1 MMDNKLTADESD
13 DDNDFD
19 AKTLLLSGDMPCP
32 ERGGQAHYE
41 YTSVIKT
48 DELSSDG
55 MEVYIEDY
63 TLPERLQ
70 CHQAGNEFL
79 ECDTE
84 NCDRMLNSNKR
95 IISFLLDL
103 KKHITAALEK
113 CEKKLTLVE
122 TSLRKHSNGDTKAL
136 ICNASIPYFK
146 DRDYFF
152 PPNNE
157 DETLKESY
165 KELQLR
171 NLPRV
176 SPWTP
181 RERNTLFK
189 AIQEE
194 AIADMLSSQKTE
206 RTEHANVTP
215 KVPADATRQEQ
226 QKRRRIEKFPSRDLI
241 EIIGPLRAREFD
253 WFKIS
258 SVHFE
263 DIHSPL
269 DCRVMWNVFL
279 YPDINKNC
287 WTRLEDTKL
296 KDIARKCKFQNWDK
310 IAEQLNANRTAYQC
324 FIRYN
329 TTKKL
334 PKVRNCVWENEE
346 DKRLLSLVEIFKIGD
361 FIPWGEIASWM
372 PDRTK
377 QQAYFRWTYS
387 LAPYLTKGRF
397 SKSED
402 NVLRDAITKYG
413 TNFRKISA
421 ALMPNRSTV
430 QLHDRYHTLT
440 ANRVKNWNVWTVE
453 NDSKLL
459 ELFQRFGPN
468 WSQIATA
475 FSSKTRTQLRHRHA
489 ALQRYIN
496 KGISIL
502 DLNRN
507 RFKSKNLGRQEA
519 RGGEEEEDEG
529 EEDEEE
535 DDGDG
540 RGREESDG
548 AVFDFNNDDPSNG
561 DYNSSVD
568 KGLIE
573 YFHIEHAIE
582 RSVRDQKLYTAEE
595 LECCTKSLYTTLKSL
610 DAKLCMPSDVDDL
623 KLKHRDR
630 QLLCSLGEYL
640 KAKHDK
646 AMYLRVIDECSSR
659 MFGTSYT
666 VADKGSHF
674 VPPPPFD
681 SRVKLKKLAK
691 TRCIDYDLN
700 TKNTFL
706 MEKTINLDTPDFVI
720 SQIGGH
726 EQELQFQKI
735 CHLLEVYSSKGR
747 EPCDAQDVCTLQ
759 RRRRPR
765 QLQQQ
770 GSSSSNDR
778 NTLSDKSTERMESN
792 ARCKSVADTLFRS
805 NHIFDRGHVDSRDGN
820 CKNPLGQT
828 TNIATLFSVLEKPR
842 HSVPL
847 FSSTATIK
855 DTDISATGE
864 ATYATLQSFKNLMY
878 MKRLNESCSG
888 SNPGQLI
895 IGSKKFIESL
905 SLLETRLEK
914 LFKYPVALS
923 KTVLPEVYA
932 IDTFSYDD
940 VTLKRKASKVSC
952 ILETHKRRK
961 SKSFVKYNGKST
973 Y

>member
-1 MMDNKLTADESD
+1 MMDNKPTADESD
-13 DDNDFD
+13 DDDDFD
-19 AKTLLLSGDMPCP
+19 AKTLLLSGDMSFS
-32 ERGGQAHYE
+32 ERGGQDHYE
-41 YTSVIKT
+41 YTSGIKS
-48 DELSSDG
+48 DEPSSEG
-55 MEVYIEDY
+55 MEVYIKDY
-63 TLPERLQ
+63 TLRERLK
-70 CHQAGNEFL
+70 CDQAENEFL
-79 ECDTE
+79 ECDIE
-84 NCDRMLNSNKR
+84 NCDRMLNSNKQ

-122 TSLRKHSNGDTKAL
+122 TTLRKHSIVDTKVL
-136 ICNASIPYFK
+136 ICNAGIPYFK

-165 KELQLR
+165 KELQIR

-181 RERNTLFK
+181 KERNTLLK

-194 AIADMLSSQKTE
+194 ALSDTLSSHKME
-206 RTEHANVTP
+206 RTEHANVTLKIP
-215 KVPADATRQEQ
+215 VDANRQEQ
-226 QKRRRIEKFPSRDLI
+226 QKRRIEKFPPRDLK
-241 EIIGPLRAREFD
+241 EMIGPLREREFD

-258 SVHFE
+258 SAHFE

-279 YPDINKNC
+279 FPDINKNC
-287 WTRLEDTKL
+287 WTRPEDNKL
-296 KDIARKCKFQNWDK
+296 KDIARKLKFQNWDK
-310 IAEQLNANRTAYQC
+310 IAERLNTNRTAYQC

-329 TTKKL
+329 TTKTL
-334 PKVRNCVWENEE
+334 PKIRNCVWENEE

-361 FIPWGEIASWM
+361 FIPWGEMASWM
-372 PDRTK
+372 RNRTK

-387 LAPYLTKGRF
+387 LAPYLRKGRF

-440 ANRVKNWNVWTVE
+440 TNRVKNWNIWTLE

-496 KGISIL
+496 RGISIL

-507 RFKSKNLGRQEA
+507 RFKSKNLRRQEDK
-519 RGGEEEEDEG
+519 GGEEDEAEGEENER

-535 DDGDG
+535 DDGDE
-540 RGREESDG
+540 RIRREE
-548 AVFDFNNDDPSNG
+548 AHQAILDFNNDDPSNG
-561 DYNSSVD
+561 NCNSNVD
-568 KGLIE
+568 KELIE
-573 YFHIEHAIE
+573 YFHREHAIE
-582 RSVRDQKLYTAEE
+582 RSVRNQKLYTGQE
-595 LECCTKSLYTTLKSL
+595 LKCCTKNLYTTLKSL
-610 DAKLCMPSDVDDL
+610 DAELCMPSDIDDL
-623 KLKHRDR
+623 KLRDRDR
-630 QLLCSLGEYL
+630 QLLCSLGEYA
-640 KAKHDK
+640 KTKHDK
-646 AMYLRVIDECSSR
+646 AMYLQVIDECSSR

-666 VADKGSHF
+666 AADKGSHF

-681 SRVKLKKLAK
+681 SRVKLKKLVK

-706 MEKTINLDTPDFVI
+706 IEKTIDLDTPDFVI
-720 SQIGGH
+720 SQIGGN

-735 CHLLEVYSSKGR
+735 SHLLKVYSSKGQQA
-747 EPCDAQDVCTLQ
+747 CDTQDVSTVQRRQ
-759 RRRRPR
+759 RRRR
-765 QLQQQ
+765 QQQ
-770 GSSSSNDR
+770 QDSSSSNNR
-778 NTLSDKSTERMESN
+778 NTLSDNSM
-792 ARCKSVADTLFRS
+792 ARCKSIANTLFRS
-805 NHIFDRGHVDSRDGN
+805 NNIFDHGHFDSRGDN
-820 CKNPLGQT
+820 CKKPLGKT
-828 TNIATLFSVLEKPR
+828 TNTATLFSVLEKPR
-842 HSVPL
+842 HSVPI
-847 FSSTATIK
+847 SSTATIK
-855 DTDISATGE
+855 DNDTSSTVE
-864 ATYATLQSFKNLMY
+864 ATYATLQSLKNLMY
-878 MKRLNESCSG
+878 SKRLNETGSG

-895 IGSKKFIESL
+895 IGSKKFIESF
-905 SLLETRLEK
+905 SLLETRLEQ

-940 VTLKRKASKVSC
+940 VTLKRKASEVSC
-952 ILETHKRRK
+952 IPETHKTKK
-961 SKSFVKYNGKST
+961 SKSFIKHNGNST
-973 Y
+973 C

>member
-1 MMDNKLTADESD
+1 MDKPTADESD
-13 DDNDFD
+13 DDDDFD
-19 AKTLLLSGDMPCP
+19 AKTLLLLGDMPCP
-32 ERGGQAHYE
+32 ERGGQDHYE
-41 YTSVIKT
+41 YTSEIKN
-48 DELSSDG
+48 DEPSSDG

-63 TLPERLQ
+63 TLRERLQ
-70 CHQAGNEFL
+70 CDQAENEFL
-79 ECDTE
+79 ECDIE

-103 KKHITAALEK
+103 KKHITTALEK
-113 CEKKLTLVE
+113 CERKLTLVE
-122 TSLRKHSNGDTKAL
+122 TTLRKHSIGDTKVL
-136 ICNASIPYFK
+136 ICNAGIPYFK

-181 RERNTLFK
+181 KERNTLLK

-194 AIADMLSSQKTE
+194 AMSDTLSSQKIE
-206 RTEHANVTP
+206 RTERANAML
-215 KVPADATRQEQ
+215 KIPADTNRREQ
-226 QKRRRIEKFPSRDLI
+226 RKRRRIERFPPRDLK
-241 EIIGPLRAREFD
+241 EMIGPLQGREFD

-279 YPDINKNC
+279 YPDINKSC
-287 WTRLEDTKL
+287 WTRPEDTKL
-296 KDIARKCKFQNWDK
+296 KDIARKQRFQNWDK
-310 IAEQLNANRTAYQC
+310 IAERLNTNRTAYQC

-334 PKVRNCVWENEE
+334 PKIRNCVWESEE

-361 FIPWGEIASWM
+361 FIPWGEMASWM
-372 PDRTK
+372 RDRTK

-387 LAPYLTKGRF
+387 LAPYLRKGRF

-421 ALMPNRSTV
+421 ALMPSRSTV

-440 ANRVKNWNVWTVE
+440 TNRVKNWNVWTLE

-496 KGISIL
+496 RGISIL

-507 RFKSKNLGRQEA
+507 RFKSKNLRRQEDKGA
-519 RGGEEEEDEG
+519 EQEEDEE

-535 DDGDG
+535 DDG
-540 RGREESDG
+540 RRREESHQ
-548 AVFDFNNDDPSNG
+548 AVLDFNNDDPSNG
-561 DYNSSVD
+561 NCNSNVD
-568 KGLIE
+568 KELIE
-573 YFHIEHAIE
+573 YFHREHAVE
-582 RSVRDQKLYTAEE
+582 RSVRNQKLYTAQE
-595 LECCTKSLYTTLKSL
+595 LQCCTKNLYTTLKSL
-610 DAKLCMPSDVDDL
+610 DAKLCMPSDVDDSEL
-623 KLKHRDR
+623 RDRDR
-630 QLLCSLGEYL
+630 QLLCSLGEYV
-640 KAKHDK
+640 KTKHDK

-666 VADKGSHF
+666 AADKGSHF

-681 SRVKLKKLAK
+681 SRVKLKKLVK
-691 TRCIDYDLN
+691 TRCIDYDLS

-706 MEKTINLDTPDFVI
+706 IEKTINLDTPEFVI
-720 SQIGGH
+720 SQIGGN

-735 CHLLEVYSSKGR
+735 SHLLEVYSSKQ
-747 EPCDAQDVCTLQ
+747 PCDTQDVCALQ
-759 RRRRPR
+759 RRRRRRR
-765 QLQQQ
+765 QQD
-770 GSSSSNDR
+770 SSSSNNR
-778 NTLSDKSTERMESN
+778 NTLSDNSMERMESI

-805 NHIFDRGHVDSRDGN
+805 NSISNHGHVDSRDS
-820 CKNPLGQT
+820 CKKPLGET
-828 TNIATLFSVLEKPR
+828 TNTGGLFSVLEKPR
-842 HSVPL
+842 HSVPI
-847 FSSTATIK
+847 SSAATIK
-855 DTDISATGE
+855 DNDTSSTVE
-864 ATYATLQSFKNLMY
+864 ATYATLQCLKNVMY
-878 MKRLNESCSG
+878 SKRLNETCSVG
-888 SNPGQLI
+888 NPGPLI

-905 SLLETRLEK
+905 SLLETRLER

-932 IDTFSYDD
+932 ADTFSYDD

-952 ILETHKRRK
+952 ILEPPKTKK
-961 SKSFVKYNGKST
+961 SKSFIEYNGSSMR
-973 Y
+973 